1 MVKNKTLVLTIPH
14 YKILYT
20 VNYLNVKH
28 YYPLSKGVWKI
39 LKGDIDEETMPF
51 MECES
56 FGTITSYSSKKISR
70 LIMMLYRYH
79 YLSKKYDEKTNE
91 IYLEISPLGVS
102 SLGKY
107 LAKHKNSFKKKE
119 KTIEHTIIQID

>member
-1 MVKNKTLVLTIPH
+1 MVKNKTLVLTISH
-14 YKILYT
+14 YKILFT
-20 VNYLNVKH
+20 IDYLNKQN

-91 IYLEISPLGVS
+91 LYLEISDLGAS
-102 SLGKY
+102 SLAKY

-119 KTIEHTIIQID
+119 KTIERTIVKIS